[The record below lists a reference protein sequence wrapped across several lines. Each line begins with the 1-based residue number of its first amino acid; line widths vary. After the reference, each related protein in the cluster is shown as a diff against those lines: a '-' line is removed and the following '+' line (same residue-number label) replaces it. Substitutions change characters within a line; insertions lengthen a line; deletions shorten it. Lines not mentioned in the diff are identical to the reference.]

1 MGTGTL
7 NQLLW
12 HYAYLQILDFLTT
25 IAFLLNGVQEGNPVV
40 RLAMSLSANPVSAL
54 LTVKL
59 IAVALGVMC
68 FCTGRERL
76 LSRINIGF
84 AVLVAWN
91 LVALI
96 MGSVQLHN

>member
-12 HYAYLQILDFLTT
+12 HYAYLQVLDFLTT

-68 FCTGRERL
+68 FCTGRVRL